1 VEEALATITRTEKR
15 KRGFFGKI
23 FMVLFW
29 IFNVL
34 MLLWLV
40 AGIKATSTG
49 VAEAT
54 SEAAKA
60 GAVVGS
66 AIGMGM
72 IVAIW
77 AAGAVILGLMVVLTP
92 GKKIIVETLEDR

>member
-1 VEEALATITRTEKR
+1 MATITRTEKR
-15 KRGFFGKI
+15 KRGFFGKV
-23 FMVLFW
+23 FMILFW
-29 IFNVL
+29 IFNTL

-66 AIGMGM
+66 AIGIGM
-72 IVAIW
+72 IMAVW

-92 GKKIIVETLEDR
+92 GKKIIVETVEGR